1 MAPFAVY
8 ADDYSY
14 IPIEDIEQYNAYKYF
29 EQYGYTLDYT
39 NSISYTI
46 SESGTYTANYHGSLS
61 TSFSGSELSNVNLHI
76 TNYTHCT
83 VLYPQ

>member
-29 EQYGYTLDYT
+29 EQYGYTLD
-39 NSISYTI
+39 
-46 SESGTYTANYHGSLS
+46 SEI
-61 TSFSGSELSNVNLHI
+61 V
-76 TNYTHCT
+76 
-83 VLYPQ
+83 